1 MTSDGGLN
9 IHQQKVALLATYLKV
24 VDLICELVDA
34 RCPLASSSPMVAK
47 LIHNKQHVIVLNKA
61 GLADQQITKA
71 WLAYYQERGKV
82 AVAVDSKNGQG
93 LRELWKLITARTLAV
108 NESLQSRGRRQRG
121 LRVAVLGIPNT
132 GKSTYLN
139 RLIGQTSMRAGN
151 KPGITRGSQW
161 VHLSDA
167 ISVLDTPGIIS
178 IAKVSAVD
186 KLKLAAVGSLDLQEY
201 QPEAVSEWLLGF
213 LQSQY
218 PAVVERT
225 FPLGPDQPCSF
236 EEIALAK
243 GFLMGSGIA
252 DTQRACIFLL
262 EQFRSG
268 KLGPIS
274 LEVPH

>member
-1 MTSDGGLN
+1 MTSTGGLN

-34 RCPLASSSPMVAK
+34 RCPLASSSPTVAK

-61 GLADQQITKA
+61 GLADRQITNA
-71 WLAYYQERGKV
+71 WLEYFQEQGKM

-93 LRELWKLITARTLAV
+93 WRELWKLLTARTLEV
-108 NESLQSRGRRQRG
+108 NESLQSRGRRRRG
-121 LRVAVLGIPNT
+121 LRLAVLGIPNT

-161 VHLSDA
+161 VHLSET
-167 ISVLDTPGIIS
+167 ISVLDTPGIIAIS
-178 IAKVSAVD
+178 KVSAVD

-201 QPEAVSEWLLGF
+201 QPEAVSEWLLDF
-213 LQSQY
+213 LQEQY
-218 PAVVERT
+218 PAVIERT
-225 FPLGPDQPCSF
+225 FRLGPEHPCSF
-236 EEIALAK
+236 EEIALAR
-243 GFLMGSGIA
+243 GFLMSNGIA
-252 DTQRACIFLL
+252 DAQRAWTFLL

-274 LEVPH
+274 LEVPR